1 MDLAQARA
9 SFPGLREATFLD
21 SACVGIAPAQ
31 AARAVEAVAR
41 RGAECEE
48 RDASEHHLALD
59 RLRDGARREAAALL
73 GAGEDEVALVESTTQ
88 GLSVAALAIPFE
100 PEDNVVIADVEFLQV
115 AIPFVKLAEQGRI
128 AEVRLARNDGGALTT
143 EAFARVMDEHTR
155 AVVASSVQWCN
166 GYRIDLGPLG
176 ALCRS
181 AGVLLVVDAIQELG
195 VLRLD
200 VGETPVDLLTA
211 GGHKWLNAPYGC
223 GVLYIARETLPSLR
237 QPWWGYLAMDPPE
250 GGWPAYFADP
260 ASTPLRPYEFPPV
273 ARAFET
279 GGTANYPG
287 AAALA
292 ASLALV
298 NELGADTAERRVL
311 ALSARLRE
319 EIVALGYELVSH
331 PEAPSAITTFRSS
344 PEMEDDERLL
354 AHLLDERILVSIRYT
369 SGVGGIRVST
379 HYYNDESD
387 LDRLV
392 SALRRLRRRRLSR
405 PAA

>member
-1 MDLAQARA
+1 
-9 SFPGLREATFLD
+9 
-21 SACVGIAPAQ
+21 
-31 AARAVEAVAR
+31 
-41 RGAECEE
+41 
-48 RDASEHHLALD
+48 
-59 RLRDGARREAAALL
+59 
-73 GAGEDEVALVESTTQ
+73 
-88 GLSVAALAIPFE
+88 
-100 PEDNVVIADVEFLQV
+100 
-115 AIPFVKLAEQGRI
+115 
-128 AEVRLARNDGGALTT
+128 
-143 EAFARVMDEHTR
+143 MDEHTR
-155 AVVASSVQWCN
+155 AVVVSSVQWCN
-166 GYRIDLGPLG
+166 GYRIDLGALG

-195 VLRLD
+195 ALRMD

-237 QPWWGYLAMDPPE
+237 QPWWGYLAMDPPRD
-250 GGWPAYFADP
+250 GWPAYFADP
-260 ASTPLRPYEFPPV
+260 ASTPLRPYEFPAV

-298 NELGADTAERRVL
+298 NELGADVAERRVL
-311 ALSARLRE
+311 ELSARLRD
-319 EIVALGYELVSH
+319 EIEALGYQLVSL

-354 AHLLDERILVSIRYT
+354 AELLDERILVSIRYT

-392 SALRRLRRRRLSR
+392 SALRRLRRRSVSR